1 MDHKEFKG
9 KNEEF
14 LRLIQVCPDNG
25 LQIDPYKGGLSL
37 LWNRGDDAEITIDGV
52 NLLLPKNNIL
62 CLTEFHRIDTIDL
75 QEGRFITFNRP
86 FYCVI
91 DHDSE
96 VSCKGALFF
105 GASGVP
111 VLYIPDEALEK
122 FEILWKMFVMEMQSY
137 DHLQKEMLQ
146 MMLKRLLILCTRL
159 YKEQNK
165 YASNDD
171 TSYNLI
177 REFNFLVEQHFRT
190 LHTVKE
196 YANLLNRSP
205 KTLSNHFANISDKTP
220 LQFIQERKML
230 EAKRLL
236 RYTDLSIKE
245 IGYETGFEDSRTFGR
260 FFKNLEKITPS
271 EYRREKE
278 GKTVYRTGITV

>member
-1 MDHKEFKG
+1 M
-9 KNEEF
+9 
-14 LRLIQVCPDNG
+14 IQICPDKG
-25 LQIDPYKGGLSL
+25 VQINPHKGDLSL
-37 LWNRGDDAEITIDGV
+37 LWNLGDEAEITIDGV
-52 NLLLPKNNIL
+52 RCRLERNHIV
-62 CLTEFHRIDTIDL
+62 CLTEFHKIDSIDIE
-75 QEGRFITFNRP
+75 EGRLITFNRP

-96 VSCKGALFF
+96 VGCKGALFF
-105 GASGVP
+105 GASTVP
-111 VLYIPDEALEK
+111 ILRIPVEALET
-122 FEILWKMFVMEMQSY
+122 FEILWRMFTIEMQSH

-159 YKEQNK
+159 YKEQHK
-165 YASNDD
+165 YAPHDD
-171 TSYNLI
+171 ATYNLI

-196 YANLLNRSP
+196 YAELLHKSP
-205 KTLSNHFANISDKTP
+205 KTLSNQFANISEKTP

-260 FFKNLEKITPS
+260 FFKNIEKKTPS
-271 EYRREKE
+271 EYRGEKE
-278 GKTVYRTGITV
+278 GNIVHRTGITV

>member
-1 MDHKEFKG
+1 MNQKEFNG
-9 KNEEF
+9 SNEEF
-14 LRLIQVCPDNG
+14 LRLIQICPDNG
-25 LQIDPYKGGLSL
+25 LQIKPYKGGLSL
-37 LWNRGDDAEITIDGV
+37 LWNRGEAAEITIDGV
-52 NLLLPKNNIL
+52 GLLLPENHIL

-75 QEGRFITFNRP
+75 QEGRLITFNRP

-111 VLYIPDEALEK
+111 MLSIPDEALEK
-122 FEILWKMFVMEMQSY
+122 FEILWKMFVMEMQSH

-159 YKEQNK
+159 YKEQNR
-165 YASNDD
+165 YRPNDKTTYD
-171 TSYNLI
+171 LI

-196 YANLLNRSP
+196 YAGLLNKSP
-205 KTLSNHFANISDKTP
+205 KTLSNHFAQISDKTP

-260 FFKNLEKITPS
+260 FFKNIEKKTPS
-271 EYRREKE
+271 EYRLERE
-278 GKTVYRTGITV
+278 GKIDYRTGITV